1 MADIEK
7 ASAPSTALAK
17 LAKEKVGVH
26 EVKKGV
32 FLEILEEQSY
42 KKHRHYRASLP
53 DVGGIEEG
61 FEAGPV
67 YTVYAEDSHIDIQA
81 GLTLIDGRV
90 VRETAVVPKLIER
103 YEGVSKAE
111 LTGAPRIEDSRVVLP
126 LASQRMGN
134 FCRWWL
140 DSVAKIYICGRSTVL
155 RDHLRSTAWD
165 VVAPKLPLSF
175 QKQTLDLLS
184 WRPLISTNE
193 SGRLLRGRSVNS
205 SGLTFG
211 GGQRIGG
218 LVRELSRFLDLL
230 VPPLESSAGDRSGE
244 LLYISRN
251 ESSMRRI
258 LNEEEILPGLR
269 DLGFKIMSPGTLPL
283 SAQIDA
289 FRNARIILAAHGAG
303 LTNILFCRPKTVLI
317 EIFPEG
323 GVHGSAFMRMA
334 SQLNFGYYYVV
345 GAKVENAQS
354 RKNPNNSDLVLDK
367 SAFLSFVRQALDAE
381 SRSR

>member
-1 MADIEK
+1 MAEIEK
-7 ASAPSTALAK
+7 SSAPSIALAK
-17 LAKEKVGVH
+17 LAKEKAGVH
-26 EVKKGV
+26 EVRKGV
-32 FLEILEEQSY
+32 FLEILEEQAY

-61 FEAGPV
+61 FDAGPV
-67 YTVYAEDSHIDIQA
+67 YTIYAEDSHIDIRA
-81 GLTLIDGRV
+81 GLTLVDGRV

-103 YEGVSKAE
+103 YEGVTKAD
-111 LTGAPRIEDSRVVLP
+111 LTDAPRIEDSHVVLP

-140 DSVAKIYICGRSTVL
+140 DSVAKIFICGRSTVL
-155 RDHLRSTAWD
+155 RDNLRSTAWD

-175 QKQTLDLLS
+175 QRQTLDLLS

-193 SGRLLRGRSVNS
+193 NGRLLRGRSVNS

-218 LVRELSRFLDLL
+218 LVRDLSRFLDLL
-230 VPPLESSAGDRSGE
+230 VPPLDSSAGDRSGE

-251 ESSMRRI
+251 ESTMRRI
-258 LNEEEILPGLR
+258 LNEEDLLPGLR
-269 DLGFKIMSPGTLPL
+269 DLGFKILSPGTLPM
-283 SAQIDA
+283 SAQIEA
-289 FRNARIILAAHGAG
+289 FRNARVILAAHGAG
-303 LTNILFCRPKTVLI
+303 LTNILFSRPKTVLI

-334 SQLNFGYYYVV
+334 SQMNFNYYYVV
-345 GAKVENAQS
+345 GAKVENAAS

-367 SAFLSFVRQALDAE
+367 PSFLSFVRQVLDAE
-381 SRSR
+381 AKSK